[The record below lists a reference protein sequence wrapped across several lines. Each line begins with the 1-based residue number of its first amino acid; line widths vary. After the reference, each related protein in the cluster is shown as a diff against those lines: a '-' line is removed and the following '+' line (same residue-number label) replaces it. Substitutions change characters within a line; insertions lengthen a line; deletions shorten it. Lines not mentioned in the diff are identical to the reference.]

1 MGNKE
6 LMKVIAINGSA
17 RKDGNTA
24 IIIKKVFDVLEK
36 SGIKTELIQ
45 LAGHTIAG
53 CRACYA
59 CMKNKDRRCV
69 IAGDIVN
76 ECIDKMSATEGIIL
90 GSPVYFSD
98 ISANLKAFIER
109 AGYVSR
115 ANNYLFKHKAAAAV
129 LAVRR
134 GGAIHAFDTL
144 NHFFHL
150 NQMFLTGSTYWNMV
164 IGREIGEVENDPEG
178 LSNMRNLGENM
189 VVLLNKLRRE

>member
-1 MGNKE
+1 
-6 LMKVIAINGSA
+6 MKVIAINGSA

-24 IIIKKVFDVLEK
+24 IIIRKVFDVLEK
-36 SGIKTELIQ
+36 SGIQTELIQ
-45 LAGHTIAG
+45 LAGNTIAG

-59 CMKNKDRRCV
+59 CMKNKDRKCV

-76 ECIDKMSATEGIIL
+76 ECIEKMSAAEGIIL

-115 ANNYLFKHKAAAAV
+115 ANDYLLKHKAAAAV
-129 LAVRR
+129 MAVRR

-144 NHFFHL
+144 NH
-150 NQMFLTGSTYWNMV
+150 
-164 IGREIGEVENDPEG
+164 
-178 LSNMRNLGENM
+178 
-189 VVLLNKLRRE
+189 

>member
-1 MGNKE
+1 
-6 LMKVIAINGSA
+6 MKVIAINGSA

-24 IIIKKVFDVLEK
+24 IIIRKVFDVLEK
-36 SGIKTELIQ
+36 SGIQTELIQ
-45 LAGHTIAG
+45 LAGNTIAG

-69 IAGDIVN
+69 ISGDIVN
-76 ECIDKMSATEGIIL
+76 ECIEKMSAADGIIL

-129 LAVRR
+129 IAVRR

-164 IGREIGEVENDPEG
+164 VGREIGEVENDSEG
-178 LSNMRNLGENM
+178 LANMRNLGENM
-189 VVLLNKLRRE
+189 TVLLNKLRRE

>member
-1 MGNKE
+1 
-6 LMKVIAINGSA
+6 MKVIAINGSA

-24 IIIKKVFDVLEK
+24 IIIRKVFDVLEK
-36 SGIKTELIQ
+36 SGIQTELIQ

-59 CMKNKDRRCV
+59 CMKNKDRKCV

-76 ECIDKMSATEGIIL
+76 ECIEKMSAAEGIIL

-115 ANNYLFKHKAAAAV
+115 ANDYLLKHKAAAAV
-129 LAVRR
+129 MAVRR

-164 IGREIGEVENDPEG
+164 VGREIGEVEDDAEG
-178 LSNMRNLGENM
+178 LANMRNLGENM
-189 VVLLNKLRRE
+189 VFLLKKLRRE

>member
-1 MGNKE
+1 
-6 LMKVIAINGSA
+6 
-17 RKDGNTA
+17 
-24 IIIKKVFDVLEK
+24 
-36 SGIKTELIQ
+36 
-45 LAGHTIAG
+45 
-53 CRACYA
+53 
-59 CMKNKDRRCV
+59 
-69 IAGDIVN
+69 
-76 ECIDKMSATEGIIL
+76 
-90 GSPVYFSD
+90 
-98 ISANLKAFIER
+98 NLKAFIER

-115 ANNYLFKHKAAAAV
+115 SNNYLFKHKAAAAV

>member
-1 MGNKE
+1 
-6 LMKVIAINGSA
+6 MKVIAINGSA

-24 IIIKKVFDVLEK
+24 IIIRKVFDVLEE

-53 CRACYA
+53 CRACSA
-59 CMKNKDRRCV
+59 CMKNKDRRCA

-76 ECIDKMSATEGIIL
+76 ECIEKMSAADGIIL

-164 IGREIGEVENDPEG
+164 VGREIGEVENDSEG
-178 LSNMRNLGENM
+178 LANMRNLGENM
-189 VVLLNKLRRE
+189 TVLLNKLRRE

>member
-1 MGNKE
+1 
-6 LMKVIAINGSA
+6 MKVIAINGSA

-24 IIIKKVFDVLEK
+24 IIIRKVFDVLEK
-36 SGIKTELIQ
+36 SGIQTELIQ
-45 LAGHTIAG
+45 LAGNTIAG

-59 CMKNKDRRCV
+59 CMKNKDRKCV

-76 ECIDKMSATEGIIL
+76 ECIEKMSAAEGIIL

-115 ANNYLFKHKAAAAV
+115 ANDYLLKHKAAAAV
-129 LAVRR
+129 MAVRR

-164 IGREIGEVENDPEG
+164 VGREIGEVEDDAEG
-178 LSNMRNLGENM
+178 LANMRNLGENM
-189 VVLLNKLRRE
+189 VFLLNKLRRE

>member
-1 MGNKE
+1 
-6 LMKVIAINGSA
+6 MKVIAINGSA

-24 IIIKKVFDVLEK
+24 IIIRKVFDVLEK
-36 SGIKTELIQ
+36 SGIQTELIQ
-45 LAGHTIAG
+45 LAGNTIAG

-69 IAGDIVN
+69 ISGDIVN
-76 ECIDKMSATEGIIL
+76 ECIEKMSAADGIIL

-129 LAVRR
+129 IAVRR

-164 IGREIGEVENDPEG
+164 VGREIGEVENDSEG
-178 LSNMRNLGENM
+178 LANMRNLGENM
-189 VVLLNKLRRE
+189 VFLLNKLRRE

>member
-1 MGNKE
+1 
-6 LMKVIAINGSA
+6 MKVIAINGSA

-24 IIIKKVFDVLEK
+24 IIIRKVFDVLEK
-36 SGIKTELIQ
+36 SGIQTELIQ
-45 LAGHTIAG
+45 LAGNTIAG

-59 CMKNKDRRCV
+59 CMKNKDRKCV

-76 ECIDKMSATEGIIL
+76 ECIEKMSAAEGIIL

-115 ANNYLFKHKAAAAV
+115 ANDYLLKHKAAAAV
-129 LAVRR
+129 LAVGR
-134 GGAIHAFDTL
+134 GGALPAFDTL

-150 NQMFLTGSTYWNMV
+150 NQMFLPGSTYWNMV
-164 IGREIGEVENDPEG
+164 VGREIGEVEDDAEG
-178 LSNMRNLGENM
+178 LANMRNLGENM
-189 VVLLNKLRRE
+189 VFLLNKLRRE

>member
-1 MGNKE
+1 
-6 LMKVIAINGSA
+6 MKVIAINGSA

-24 IIIKKVFDVLEK
+24 IIIRKVFDVLEE

-59 CMKNKDRRCV
+59 CMKNEDRRCAIV
-69 IAGDIVN
+69 GDIVN
-76 ECIDKMSATEGIIL
+76 ECIEKMSAADGIIL

-129 LAVRR
+129 MAVRR

-164 IGREIGEVENDPEG
+164 VGREIGEVENDSEG
-178 LSNMRNLGENM
+178 LANMRNLGENM
-189 VVLLNKLRRE
+189 TVLLNKLRRE